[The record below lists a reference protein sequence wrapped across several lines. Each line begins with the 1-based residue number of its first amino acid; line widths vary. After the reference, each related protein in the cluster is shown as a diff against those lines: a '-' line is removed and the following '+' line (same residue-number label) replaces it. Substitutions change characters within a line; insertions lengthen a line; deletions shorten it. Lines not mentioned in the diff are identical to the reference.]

1 MSMLK
6 GLQKS
11 NKHGMFHTSGK
22 EECGGNLNSALWD
35 VRKLYT
41 VYIFSSKCLNK
52 VFSYLW
58 KFSGCRSK
66 TSIHF
71 QQLCLLLRF
80 AGRLPPVSAGIGN
93 ETLWAEG
100 SNCKKPCS
108 ALRLT
113 TLYNNKRKRAE
124 FYMHMDIYSIKI
136 FSSRFHSDNREV
148 TTTTNGNGIHIT
160 A

>member
-11 NKHGMFHTSGK
+11 NKHGMFHTSSK
-22 EECGGNLNSALWD
+22 EGCGGNLNSLLWD
-35 VRKLYT
+35 VRKLYI
-41 VYIFSSKCLNK
+41 YFPSKCLNK

-58 KFSGCRSK
+58 KFGGCRSQ

-93 ETLWAEG
+93 ETLWAEE

-108 ALRLT
+108 ALRLI

-136 FSSRFHSDNREV
+136 FSSRLHSNNRGYNDNK
-148 TTTTNGNGIHIT
+148 TNGNGMHFT
-160 A
+160 V